1 MKKQFFA
8 AAMILALGAGFTA
21 CSSDDLNVKS
31 ASEKTEQTL
40 ANSTYMSFVL
50 NVADLN
56 NTRDSRASNWSETS
70 DNQASTSP
78 SYNHVGQWKGIDEVS
93 AVNYY
98 IFDGV
103 SGGAKLEAQ
112 GTLDAT
118 NWDVDKTGN
127 ELKIKPKKGI
137 QVTPGR
143 KTVFVV
149 VNPNTEVANL
159 LPTTLSSTTLAA
171 FQVKYESSDL
181 TFAAGTA
188 TKTCAEQ
195 VASFT
200 AATTTPAADAKDN
213 ILMTG
218 YPANGTIA
226 SGVTEDQTVPTTA
239 GTAAQ
244 NRISLSVQRVA
255 ARVLVTS
262 KAATYEL
269 KGYDPTQAT
278 HPEITVATINK
289 LEFSEAQ
296 GGNKVYFVQKTATD
310 EGTSFT
316 TPGYDFVPTNDAAFN
331 GTVAAGASTGA
342 DKYFDYSGL
351 QKSHN
356 VPTYAAGLLTNATF
370 EKIPTLHGAFVLPN
384 THKWSED
391 LTTSGYKKGNTA
403 YVLIR
408 AFATPKYV
416 ATDSN
421 DGTKTLTWTENW
433 FTNTKYTTN
442 PTIVLGDDGYFY
454 ENEALAQKA
463 AKYRHDNEPTKYT
476 ATTQNV
482 TTYVVTADGIKML
495 YWAWLNPNTTTT
507 ASWASSPVIRN
518 NVYHI
523 SIADISRM
531 GQPWNNLVP
540 KRDNDPKNPTN
551 PDSQPTPGTH
561 ENPNPNPGGGPGEP
575 LGTPKTYMSVD
586 ATILP
591 WQVHSYEISF

>member
-31 ASEKTEQTL
+31 ASENAGQKL

-50 NVADLN
+50 DVADLN
-56 NTRDSRASNWSETS
+56 NTRDARATDDGQGNAT
-70 DNQASTSP
+70 P

-93 AVNYY
+93 AINYY

-103 SGGAKLEAQ
+103 TGGSKLEAQ
-112 GTLDAT
+112 GQLNAA
-118 NWDVDKTGN
+118 NWTVDNTGSN
-127 ELKIKPKKGI
+127 LKITPKKGI

-149 VNPNTEVANL
+149 VNPNTAVGNL
-159 LPTTLSSTTLAA
+159 LPSTIGTTLAT
-171 FQVKYESSDL
+171 FNTKYESSDL

-188 TKTCAEQ
+188 ATTCAEQ
-195 VASFT
+195 IATFT
-200 AATTTPAADAKDN
+200 AATTTPAASAKDN

-218 YPANGTIA
+218 YPATGTIV
-226 SGVTEDQTVPTTA
+226 SGVTEPQTVPTAA
-239 GTAAQ
+239 GTTPQ
-244 NRISLSVQRVA
+244 NRISLNVQRVA
-255 ARVLVTS
+255 ARVIVTS
-262 KAATYEL
+262 KKATYDL

-278 HPEITVATINK
+278 HPEIVVATINK
-289 LEFSEAQ
+289 LVFSEAQ
-296 GGNKVYFVQKTATD
+296 GGNKVYFVQKAATD
-310 EGTSFT
+310 AGTSFT
-316 TPGYDFVPTNDAAFN
+316 SPGYSFVPTTDTQFN
-331 GTVAAGASTGA
+331 GAVAAAGTPGTGA
-342 DKYFDYSGL
+342 DQYFDYSGL
-351 QKSHN
+351 QKPHN
-356 VPTYAAGLLTNATF
+356 VPTYAAGLLTSTTLN
-370 EKIPTLHGAFVLPN
+370 KIPELHGAFILPN
-384 THKWSED
+384 THKWSDD

-403 YVLIR
+403 YVLVR
-408 AFATPKYV
+408 AYASPKYV
-416 ATDSN
+416 ATASN
-421 DGTKTLTWTENW
+421 DADKTLTWTQNW
-433 FTNTKYTTN
+433 FTNTKYKTN

-454 ENEALAQKA
+454 ESEALAQKA
-463 AKYRHDNEPTKYT
+463 AEYRHANEPTKYT

-495 YWAWLNPNTTTT
+495 YWAWLNPNDKTP

-540 KRDNDPKNPTN
+540 NRPSDPNNPTN
-551 PDSQPTPGTH
+551 PDPKPTPGTH
-561 ENPNPNPGGGPGEP
+561 ENPNPNPGGGPGDP